1 MTKILSVK
9 NLVIKFYTFDGV
21 VHALNNVSFDLEEG
35 ETLAIVGESGSG
47 KSVSMLSLLHL
58 LPMPPAKIEN
68 GEAYFY
74 GNEEEP
80 VDLLKLN
87 RSGIS
92 KIRGGKIGFI
102 FQDALSAL
110 NPVMTIGRQISESII
125 EHLGL
130 SHAKAKEKTIELLK
144 RVGIPGARQRY
155 DNFPHQFSGG
165 MRQRVMIAVS
175 MACTPKIVIA
185 DEPTTALDVTVQA
198 QIVDLTKEL
207 QKEFNIAV
215 VWITHDLG
223 VVAGMA
229 DRVLVM
235 YAGSPVEIANAQDLY
250 SNPQHPYTIG
260 LMNALPN
267 VKGDGDSR
275 LASIDGIPPDLMDEP
290 RHCQFA
296 WRCPHAFD
304 RCWEEIP
311 QQVSVG
317 ENHVVS
323 CFFDVENGR
332 PKENV

>member
-21 VHALNNVSFDLEEG
+21 VHALNDVSFDLAEG

-68 GEAYFY
+68 GEALFY
-74 GNEEEP
+74 GDEKEP

-130 SHAKAKEKTIELLK
+130 SDAKAKVKTIELLR

-175 MACTPKIVIA
+175 MACNPKIVIA

-198 QIVDLTKEL
+198 QIVDLTKDL

-235 YAGSPVEIANAQDLY
+235 YAGSPVEIAKAQELY
-250 SNPQHPYTIG
+250 ANPQHPYTIG

-267 VKGDGDSR
+267 ITGDGDSR
-275 LASIDGIPPDLMDEP
+275 LASIGGMPPDLMEEP
-290 RHCQFA
+290 LHCQFV
-296 WRCPHAFD
+296 WRCSYAFD
-304 RCWEEIP
+304 RCWKEIP
-311 QQVSVG
+311 QLESVG

>member
-275 LASIDGIPPDLMDEP
+275 LASIDGMPPDLMEEP
-290 RHCQFA
+290 HHCQFA
-296 WRCPHAFD
+296 WRCPHAIYRF
-304 RCWEEIP
+304 WEEIT

>member
-1 MTKILSVK
+1 MTNILTVK

-68 GEAYFY
+68 GEAWFY
-74 GNEEEP
+74 GAGKEP
-80 VDLLKLN
+80 IDLLKLN
-87 RSGIS
+87 RKGIA

-110 NPVMTIGRQISESII
+110 NPVMTIGRQISESIM
-125 EHLGL
+125 EHLRL
-130 SHAKAKEKTIELLK
+130 SHAEAKEKSVELLK

-175 MACTPKIVIA
+175 MACNPKIVIA

-235 YAGSPVEIANAQDLY
+235 YAGAPVEIAKSLDLY
-250 SNPQHPYTIG
+250 ANPQHPYTIG

-267 VKGDGDSR
+267 IKGEGDHR
-275 LASIDGIPPDLMDEP
+275 LASIDGMPPDLLEEP
-290 RHCQFA
+290 HHCQFA
-296 WRCPHAFD
+296 WRCPHTFD
-304 RCWEEIP
+304 RCWKEIP
-311 QQVSVG
+311 QQVNVG
-317 ENHVVS
+317 NDHIVS
-323 CFFDVENGR
+323 CFFDVEKGR
-332 PKENV
+332 PREHV

>member
-165 MRQRVMIAVS
+165 MRQRVMIA
-175 MACTPKIVIA
+175 MALSCNPRLMLA
-185 DEPTTALDVTVQA
+185 DEPTTALDVTIQA
-198 QIVDLTKEL
+198 QILDLLKRIERGDGKEAYISML
-207 QKEFNIAV
+207 ERMCKHLWNAYCAFAPGAV
-215 VWITHDLG
+215 
-223 VVAGMA
+223 A
-229 DRVLVM
+229 
-235 YAGSPVEIANAQDLY
+235 PVESLLKYFADEVREHISLKKC
-250 SNPQHPYTIG
+250 PFK
-260 LMNALPN
+260 
-267 VKGDGDSR
+267 VDS
-275 LASIDGIPPDLMDEP
+275 
-290 RHCQFA
+290 
-296 WRCPHAFD
+296 
-304 RCWEEIP
+304 
-311 QQVSVG
+311 
-317 ENHVVS
+317 
-323 CFFDVENGR
+323 
-332 PKENV
+332 

>member
-1 MTKILSVK
+1 MTNILTVK

-58 LPMPPAKIEN
+58 LPMPPAKVEN
-68 GEAYFY
+68 GEAWFY
-74 GNEEEP
+74 GTGKEP
-80 VDLLKLN
+80 IDLLKLN
-87 RSGIS
+87 RRGIS

-110 NPVMTIGRQISESII
+110 NPVMTIGRQISESTM

-130 SHAKAKEKTIELLK
+130 SHAEAKEKTIKLLK

-175 MACTPKIVIA
+175 MACNPKIVIA
-185 DEPTTALDVTVQA
+185 DEPTTALDVTIQA

-215 VWITHDLG
+215 IWITHDLG

-235 YAGSPVEIANAQDLY
+235 YAGAPVEIAKAQDLY
-250 SNPQHPYTIG
+250 AKPQHPYTIG
-260 LMNALPN
+260 LMNALPTT
-267 VKGDGDSR
+267 KGDGDHR
-275 LASIDGIPPDLMDEP
+275 LASIDGMPPDLLEEP
-290 RHCQFA
+290 HHCQFA

-304 RCWEEIP
+304 RCWKEIP
-311 QQVSVG
+311 QQVIVDK
-317 ENHVVS
+317 NHIVS

-332 PKENV
+332 PREHV